1 MAESMPTTT
10 LTPPTATLV
19 RPTTSLTAP
28 VTSATKPV
36 TDLDF
41 SKFFASNSP
50 LTPFTWYGSD
60 YLKGWYTVGSVPP
73 ARTQFDA
80 LHNLSDKKDKYL
92 LDYAKYHDDYEE
104 WLKNYDTYLVGYD
117 RFLKSTDDY
126 LNDFANYLLN
136 YAEYHDDYDEFLK
149 SCIDFLNR
157 IKAPIDSPAFTGTPT
172 APTPPDSD
180 DSKRIATTAFV
191 QSWVSALQA
200 TLSSHNSRISTNRSD
215 IDSLNSRVSANTG
228 NISTNRTDIDDLL
241 GRVSDLES
249 SSGGDDDGRDS
260 LSATFGSG
268 YFKIS
273 DGDDT
278 FVIQYGTQ
286 HLTGYNV
293 TFPIKFPN
301 ACVAFV
307 GIDGGV
313 ESGTEH
319 TFICSSSPSTTGV
332 NAGAWNLE
340 TKTWNPS
347 VRLSW
352 IAVGY

>member
-1 MAESMPTTT
+1 MPETMPTTT

-104 WLKNYDTYLVGYD
+104 WLKNFDTYLVDYD
-117 RFLKSTDDY
+117 KYLKSTDDY
-126 LNDFANYLLN
+126 LNNFANYLLD
-136 YAEYHDDYDEFLK
+136 YAIYHDNYDAFLK

-172 APTPPDSD
+172 APTPADSD
-180 DSKRIATTAFV
+180 NSKRIATTAFV
-191 QSWVSALQA
+191 QSLVSALQSI
-200 TLSSHNSRISTNRSD
+200 LNSYNSRIGTNR
-215 IDSLNSRVSANTG
+215 N
-228 NISTNRTDIDDLL
+228 DIDDLL
-241 GRVSDLES
+241 SRIGDLES
-249 SSGGDDDGRDS
+249 SGGGSGGDGGDSGDGMTWDDLITQDLDSYDGYIHFKDS
-260 LSATFGSG
+260 LLIQWIGFNVIRTDSSGKATFIFPTSFTSRDTYNFYPLYAATTTAGRAIIFNSFNDTRTKDSMMVGAYDAASG
-268 YFKIS
+268 
-273 DGDDT
+273 T
-278 FVIQYGTQ
+278 PT
-286 HLTGYNV
+286 
-293 TFPIKFPN
+293 
-301 ACVAFV
+301 A
-307 GIDGGV
+307 GIDIGCFAFG
-313 ESGTEH
+313 
-319 TFICSSSPSTTGV
+319 
-332 NAGAWNLE
+332 W
-340 TKTWNPS
+340 
-347 VRLSW
+347 
-352 IAVGY
+352 